1 MNQQIEKF
9 NPTKAEIQAAVLEV
23 EGLKINGIDDVAGYE
38 AVKVGKKKLAD
49 YRIEITK
56 FGKKQREEAIAW
68 QKEVLR
74 QEKELL
80 AMIEPTEVKLKEQ
93 LEGIDHQKKREER
106 RVLLP
111 SRKKMLEEIGAE
123 WTDEEILDMDEKEFA
138 SEYGSLRMEYD
149 AEKAE
154 KKRKEEEEKRH
165 AEEMEK
171 AKEEAAKKATE
182 EAERKAKEELEK
194 VERAKQAEID
204 KIKRDQEEKD
214 RKEKEEAGRKKKEE
228 EDRIAEEKAKQ
239 EKEEKNRKYKAW
251 LKKNGVTDT
260 NIGNF
265 HIERLADNE
274 QGTTFKLY
282 EYKDLITIK

>member
-9 NPTKAEIQAAVLEV
+9 NPTKAEIQAAVSEV
-23 EGLKINGIDDVAGYE
+23 ENLTIQGIDDVAGYE
-38 AVKVGKKKLAD
+38 AVKSGKKRLAD

-56 FGKKQREEAIAW
+56 FGKKQREEALAW
-68 QKEVLR
+68 QREVLR
-74 QEKELL
+74 QEKELI
-80 AMIEPTEVKLKEQ
+80 AIIEPTEIKLKEK

-138 SEYGSLRMEYD
+138 SEYGSLRMAYD
-149 AEKAE
+149 AEQAE

-182 EAERKAKEELEK
+182 EAERKAKEELER
-194 VERAKQAEID
+194 VEREKQAEID

-214 RKEKEEAGRKKKEE
+214 RKEKEEKERAEKEE
-228 EDRIAEEKAKQ
+228 ADRIAKEKADQ
-239 EKEEKNRKYKAW
+239 EKAEKNRRYKAW
-251 LKKNGVTDT
+251 LKKNGYTDET
-260 NIGNF
+260 RNDFSIARTGN
-265 HIERLADNE
+265 
-274 QGTTFKLY
+274 TFVLFKKVD
-282 EYKDLITIK
+282 EITIE